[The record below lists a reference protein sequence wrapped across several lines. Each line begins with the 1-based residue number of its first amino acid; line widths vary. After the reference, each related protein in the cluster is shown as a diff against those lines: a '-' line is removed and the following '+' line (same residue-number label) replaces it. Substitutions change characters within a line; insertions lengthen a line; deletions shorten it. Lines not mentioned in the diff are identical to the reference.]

1 MAANPHAEVE
11 RVIRDAFRETIHDR
25 VEAVVLLLVRHAL
38 RDGRLTPERVGAAVG
53 LRAEV
58 TPSGVCVSRGRC
70 LCVPRLAEDSDA
82 S

>member
-1 MAANPHAEVE
+1 MPANPHAEVE

-58 TPSGVCVSRGRC
+58 TPSGVCGRC
-70 LCVPRLAEDSDA
+70 LCVPRLAVAPEADDG
-82 S
+82 